1 MIFFYEEMFIC
12 MNIKHNN
19 MSKKILVVEDE
30 IELLDFYDKMLTAED
45 YTVYKSET
53 GKKAIDIF
61 DKEDPKIIIMDIKLP
76 DISGIEVTRY
86 IKEKSPDAIIIAVS
100 AYGERLK
107 DAVNAGAYTLVQKP
121 FLQKELISLIK
132 DLTQSSETIK
142 DEAIDVSFTKK
153 KVPSSLTR
161 VAFDAVITD
170 MGEGSL
176 RILLKK
182 TNVDRYIGNL
192 PPHDDSPSITVDE
205 YIILIQNI
213 FDIFGQKYEVG
224 SDNTF
229 TNLIDVTEALPVLGT
244 PVFSAIRIAD
254 YYSKT
259 QQQNVTATENDVKK
273 KVKSAYYG
281 VLLSKSIVDVNK
293 LTQQNA
299 EENYIAVEKKY
310 RLGVA
315 TEFDFLRSKVRL
327 DNSVPELSKSER
339 NYEISR
345 KILLNELG
353 LKDQQDINVL

>member
-1 MIFFYEEMFIC
+1 MYIYQ
-12 MNIKHNN
+12 NIN

-100 AYGERLK
+100 AYGEKLK
-107 DAVNAGAYTLVQKP
+107 EAVNAGAYTLVQKP

-132 DLTQSSETIK
+132 NLTQSSETIK

-153 KVPSSLTR
+153 RVPSSLTR
-161 VAFDAVITD
+161 VAFDAVITN

-182 TNVDRYIGNL
+182 TNLDRYIGNL

-205 YIILIQNI
+205 YIILIQTI
-213 FDIFGQKYEVG
+213 FDIFGQKGAKAILYICGKEG
-224 SDNTF
+224 FKNSLKHNP
-229 TNLIDVTEALPVLGT
+229 ALFGVAGVALK
-244 PVFSAIRIAD
+244 FMS
-254 YYSKT
+254 
-259 QQQNVTATENDVKK
+259 NEKK
-273 KVKSAYYG
+273 KKFILEKVLKKLEEIFGNVHILEEDQSYFYIKLPECPYCKGQKSDSPICYTPIGFY
-281 VLLSKSIVDVNK
+281 
-293 LTQQNA
+293 
-299 EENYIAVEKKY
+299 EEVIKW
-310 RLGVA
+310 A
-315 TEFDFLRSKVRL
+315 TG
-327 DNSVPELSKSER
+327 KSEKVEQIQCIAMGHE
-339 NYEISR
+339 NCVFKIS
-345 KILLNELG
+345 K
-353 LKDQQDINVL
+353 